1 MNTVIKKVVDTDVV
15 VVGGGGAGITAAIGA
30 ARSGAKV
37 LLVSK
42 GQVGNSGN
50 TIMIGGSF
58 AMDGHSAYYD
68 YGIKEADKD
77 FTKDDLY
84 EAIVKDGFYINDQ
97 NMVEQFVEESP
108 AIVYEVVKWAEQ
120 AGKPFDFG
128 PPATW
133 WMSGRMMGNAL
144 KQGLKSTPGIEHISD
159 VTVVELLSDNG
170 RICGVLA
177 MELNTGDFI
186 QINAKSVVLAT
197 GGFQPFS
204 LKSTN
209 SDMTGDGVAMA
220 FRAGAK
226 VADME
231 FMLFLMSALEPQDIV
246 GSILPIMLVTM
257 PSFEYIAT
265 DREGNELS
273 MPMQLKE
280 LETKS
285 EICKLLHMVYYGRA
299 VSSDKKTDNGG
310 IYLKLMATDEQIN
323 KAFDDTVDLF
333 KNFYKHGFYHHNDI
347 NKVRRMCLEKRT
359 WEVGLIN
366 EYTVG
371 GILINEKMET
381 TLPGLFAAGECASG
395 VFGANRVAD
404 AVTEMVVQGYRAG
417 ITAAE
422 YAEGVSKSICDSQ
435 TRDQAIEDILGML
448 NNKNGILVNQ
458 AVKKFESISDR
469 YLNCYRDGQGLRE
482 AIKQYE
488 QLEKELEYATILSK
502 DMAYN
507 AELMGFIALKNRLL
521 CSKIAAYMGEARKE
535 SRGLHLRL
543 DYPDIDNKNFL
554 VRSIGQRDGNG
565 IKLSTRKPIAGKIAP
580 PDYEKIEYE
589 RYLLE
594 TGIGLENLQD

>member
-1 MNTVIKKVVDTDVV
+1 MNTMIKKVIETEVL

-30 ARSGAKV
+30 ARNGAKV
-37 LLVSK
+37 LIVTK

-68 YGIKEADKD
+68 YGIKEADKS

-133 WMSGRMMGNAL
+133 WMSGRMMGSAL
-144 KQGLKSTPGIEHISD
+144 KQGLKTVPDIQHFND
-159 VTVVELLSDNG
+159 VAVVELLLDDG
-170 RICGVLA
+170 RACGAIAL
-177 MELNTGDFI
+177 ELNTGEFI
-186 QINAKSVVLAT
+186 QINAKAVVLAT

-257 PSFEYIAT
+257 PTFRYVAT

-285 EICKLLHMVYYGRA
+285 EICKLLHMVYYGKA
-299 VSSDKKTDNGG
+299 VSSDKKTDKGG
-310 IYLKLMATDEQIN
+310 IYLKLIATDQEIN

-371 GILINEKMET
+371 GILINERMET

-422 YAEGVSKSICDSQ
+422 YSDSISLSGGDNQ
-435 TRDQAIEDILGML
+435 ARDKAIADIVGLL
-448 NNKNGILVNQ
+448 NNKDGILVNQ
-458 AVKKFESISDR
+458 AVKRFEGISDR
-469 YLNCYRDGQGLRE
+469 YLNCYRDGQGLRQ

-488 QLEKELEYATILSK
+488 QLEKELEHATVLNK
-502 DMAYN
+502 DMRYN
-507 AELMGFIALKNRLL
+507 TELMGFIALKNRLL

-554 VRSIGQRDGNG
+554 VRSIGQRDGDG
-565 IKLSTRKPIAGKIAP
+565 IKLSSRKPIAGKITP

>member
-1 MNTVIKKVVDTDVV
+1 MSDMIKKIVETEIL
-15 VVGGGGAGITAAIGA
+15 VVGGGGAGITAAVGA

-37 LLVSK
+37 LLASK

-68 YGIKEADKD
+68 YGIEEADKD
-77 FTKDDLY
+77 FTKADLY
-84 EAIVKDGFYINDQ
+84 EAIIKDGFYINDQ

-128 PPATW
+128 PPSTW

-144 KQGLKSTPGIEHISD
+144 KQGLASTPGIEHISD
-159 VTVVELLSDNG
+159 IAVVELLKDDD
-170 RICGVLA
+170 RVCGALA
-177 MELNTGDFI
+177 LELNTGDFV
-186 QINAKSVVLAT
+186 QINAKAVVLAT

-204 LKSTN
+204 LKNTN

-231 FMLFLMSALEPQDIV
+231 FLLFLMTALEPQDIV
-246 GSILPIMLVTM
+246 GSILPLMLVTM
-257 PSFEYIAT
+257 PTFKYVAT
-265 DREGNELS
+265 DREGNELT
-273 MPMQLKE
+273 MPQELKDM
-280 LETKS
+280 ETKS
-285 EICKLLHMVYYGRA
+285 EICKLLHMVYYGKTITA
-299 VSSDKKTDNGG
+299 DKKTDKGG
-310 IYLKLMATDEQIN
+310 VFLRITGTEEEIN
-323 KAFDDTVDLF
+323 QAFDETVELF
-333 KNFYKHGFYHHNDI
+333 RNFYKEGFYHHNDI

-359 WEVGLIN
+359 WEVGLGN
-366 EYTVG
+366 EYSVG
-371 GILINEKMET
+371 GILVNEKMET
-381 TLPGLFAAGECASG
+381 TVKGLFAGGECASG

-422 YAEGVSKSICDSQ
+422 YAKTAPACSCGAECG
-435 TRDQAIEDILGML
+435 DIVAKKLMEAM
-448 NNKNGILVNQ
+448 KNQEGILVNE
-458 AVKKFESISDR
+458 AVRRFEAISDK
-469 YLNCYRDGQGLRE
+469 YLNCYRDGEGLRT
-482 AIKQYE
+482 AIEQYE
-488 QLEKELEYATILSK
+488 QLEKELENATIISK

-507 AELMGFIALKNRLL
+507 TEFMGLIALKNRLL
-521 CSKIAAYMGEARKE
+521 CSKLAVYMGEARKE

-543 DYPDIDNKNFL
+543 DYPNIDNKNFF
-554 VRSIGQRDGNG
+554 VRSIAHKEGDG
-565 IKLSTRKPIAGKIAP
+565 IKLSTRKPVAGKIAP
-580 PDYEKIEYE
+580 PDYETIEYE
-589 RYLLE
+589 RYLIE